1 MKLKGLFAGFLVCV
15 FVAGMVY
22 AGMEKVSDP
31 ISILLEGNKRC
42 VEGEQAK
49 KDIGETR
56 RAELTKGQHPFAV
69 VISCSDSRVPP
80 ELIFDQGLGDIFVVR
95 VAGNV
100 IDPVVLG
107 SIEYGVE
114 HLHSPL
120 LLVLGHESCGAVK
133 ATLDLKGKPEGNIG
147 AILKKI
153 VPAVKTAKRETKDES
168 ELLHNAIHENIR
180 NSYKDVMKS
189 KIVNHL
195 VKEGKLK
202 VVAAEY
208 YLGTGKVEVL
218 ADIGA
223 PEMPKLGHQH

>member
-1 MKLKGLFAGFLVCV
+1 LACV
-15 FVAGMVY
+15 FVAGLVY
-22 AGMEKVSDP
+22 AGMEKGSDP
-31 ISILLEGNKRC
+31 ISTLLEGNKRC
-42 VEGEQAK
+42 AEGEQAK

-114 HLHSPL
+114 HLHAPL

-133 ATLDLKGKPEGNIG
+133 AAIELKGNPEGNIG

-153 VPAVKTAKRETKDES
+153 VPAVNTAKRETKDEG
-168 ELLHNAIHENIR
+168 ELLHKAVHENIR

-202 VVAAEY
+202 VAAAEY

-218 ADIGA
+218 ADIGSPA
-223 PEMPKLGHQH
+223 MPELRHHH